1 MEVYCVCGGTTVIVN
16 SGQVAHPFM
25 REPTCPARGPLLV
38 RRTLRQ
44 QSSVT
49 ILLLFFFLPAL
60 RMARPQTP
68 ANLPKL
74 ISKDDA
80 VRIALAYN
88 QSLRAQRLNI
98 DEQKAEE
105 ITALLKPNPTFST
118 LVDTIPIFSPSTIR
132 FNTQIYSEGLS
143 YTVERGGKRVK
154 RGVVA
159 KDNTQAAAQTVTD
172 NERTLRFQVV
182 QAFIN
187 VVLAKSVLQLA
198 KDDLAN
204 FSQEV
209 ELNHAR
215 LVAGDLA
222 EGDYLKFSI
231 QKLQFEQDVTTAQLG
246 LVQAKATLR
255 QQLGYQ
261 SVADDFDVTG
271 TLTHNKHSITLDDL
285 QKQALA
291 NRPDLQSAH
300 TGVKLANDTVSLAY
314 GNRAKDWT
322 WGTDYTYQ
330 SIGNSGIGNAIGF
343 SLSFDLPIHDRN
355 QGEIARS
362 QVTVRQS
369 VETESSTQVGVMTDV
384 VNAFYGLQSN
394 EEIVTLYES
403 GYLDQATQSRDIST
417 YAYQR
422 GAATILDVLDA
433 ERSYRATQLAYRQAL
448 AAHMIAAEQVNE
460 AVGTQVVQ

>member
-1 MEVYCVCGGTTVIVN
+1 
-16 SGQVAHPFM
+16 M
-25 REPTCPARGPLLV
+25 RKLTRLSPVPLLV
-38 RRTLRQ
+38 HTILRRQSAVTVLILFFIPTLRIAW
-44 QSSVT
+44 T
-49 ILLLFFFLPAL
+49 
-60 RMARPQTP
+60 QTP

-80 VRIALAYN
+80 IRIALVWN
-88 QSLRAQRLNI
+88 QSLRAERLNI
-98 DEQKAEE
+98 DQSKAEE
-105 ITALLKPNPTFST
+105 VTALLKPNPTFST
-118 LVDTIPIFSPSTIR
+118 IVDTIPIFSPGTIR
-132 FNTQIYSEGLS
+132 FNTQIYSGALS
-143 YTVERGGKRVK
+143 YTVERGGKREK

-159 KDNTQAAAQTVTD
+159 KDNTQAAAQNVTD

-182 QAFIN
+182 QTFTN
-187 VVLAKSVLQLA
+187 VLLAKSVLQLA

-204 FSQEV
+204 FSQAV
-209 ELNHAR
+209 DLNHSR
-215 LVAGDLA
+215 LLAGDLA

-231 QKLQFEQDVTTAQLG
+231 QKLQFEQDVTAAQLG
-246 LVQAKATLR
+246 LVQARATLR

-271 TLTHNKHSITLDDL
+271 ALTHNKQSVTLDDL
-285 QKQALA
+285 QKKALE

-300 TGVKLANDTVSLAY
+300 IGVKLANDTVSLAF

-330 SIGNSGIGNAIGF
+330 SIGQNGTGNAIGVSF
-343 SLSFDLPIHDRN
+343 SVDLPIHDRN

-362 QVTVRQS
+362 QAAVRQS
-369 VETESSTQVGVMTDV
+369 VETESSAQVGVLTDV
-384 VNAFYGLQSN
+384 VNAYYGLQSN
-394 EEIVTLYES
+394 EEIVSLYES
-403 GYLDQATQSRDIST
+403 GYLNQATQSRDISN

-448 AAHMIAAEQVNE
+448 AAHMIASEQVND
-460 AVGTQVVQ
+460 AVGTQVIR